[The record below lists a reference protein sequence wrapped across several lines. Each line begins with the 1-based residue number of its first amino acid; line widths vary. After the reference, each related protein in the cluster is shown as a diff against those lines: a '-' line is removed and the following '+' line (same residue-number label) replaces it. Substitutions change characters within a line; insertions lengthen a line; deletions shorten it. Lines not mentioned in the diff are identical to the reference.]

1 MKVPLILMCVA
12 LIVSGACGGKPCGW
26 IVLGLGVIAL
36 LMLAAGWP
44 HW

>member
-1 MKVPLILMCVA
+1 MKTPIILLAVA

-26 IVLGLGVIAL
+26 VVLALALIAL
-36 LMLAAGWP
+36 LMIAAGWP